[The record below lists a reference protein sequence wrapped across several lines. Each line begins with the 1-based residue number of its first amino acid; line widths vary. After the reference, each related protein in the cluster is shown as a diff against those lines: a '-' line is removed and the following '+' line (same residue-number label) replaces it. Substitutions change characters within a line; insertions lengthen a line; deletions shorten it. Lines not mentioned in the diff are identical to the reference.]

1 MISIIVPIYN
11 AEKYLARCVGSVIA
25 QTFPNWELLL
35 IDDGSTDKSGYICDA
50 YAQQDWRIRVVHQPN
65 GGVSAA
71 RNRGVQLAQGKYIL
85 FVDSDDH
92 MLPTM
97 CETMVKALESTESD
111 CVVCGTTETSG
122 GYWRPTAN
130 RSYTLEE
137 LRADMPSL
145 LQTELLSP
153 PWNKI
158 YKREKIRHLF
168 QEDISFGEDFI
179 FVLHYL
185 ENCQK
190 ITFITDSPFYH
201 EKGNEHSLVLKVH
214 PTRLL
219 DIEKGLEAVL
229 TFSKQPLYSK
239 YFRDLTVYARQLLMT
254 DTLNY
259 TTKLSYLKKWY
270 NVARL
275 KQLSLSNFQGHW
287 KNKFFLYCLKHA
299 WWRLA
304 YAMVN
309 KRFLF

>member
-1 MISIIVPIYN
+1 MISIIVPVYN
-11 AEKYLARCVGSVIA
+11 AEKYLARCVDSIIA

-35 IDDGSTDKSGYICDA
+35 IDDGSADNSGNICDA
-50 YAQQDWRIRVVHQPN
+50 YAQQDGRIRAVHQPN

-71 RNRGVQLAQGKYIL
+71 RNRGVQLAQGEYIL
-85 FVDSDDH
+85 FVDSDDY
-92 MLPTM
+92 MLPMM
-97 CETMVKALESTESD
+97 CETMVEALESTGSD
-111 CVVCGTTETSG
+111 CVVCGTTETGG

-130 RSYTLEE
+130 RNYTLEG

-145 LQTELLSP
+145 LPTELLSP

-168 QEDISFGEDFI
+168 REDISFGEDLI

-185 ENCQK
+185 ESCQK

-201 EKGNEHSLVLKVH
+201 EKGNEHSLVVKVH

-219 DIEKGLEAVL
+219 DIERGLEAVL

-254 DTLNY
+254 DTL
-259 TTKLSYLKKWY
+259 SYAAKVSILNEW
-270 NVARL
+270 NQVAAL
-275 KQLSLSNFQGHW
+275 KQMALRNYQGHW
-287 KNKFFLYCLKHA
+287 KNKLFLSCLKHA
-299 WWRLA
+299 WWRVA

-309 KRFLF
+309 KRL